1 MHRPSL
7 TVLTSL
13 FLVFIFT
20 ACNTTNNVR
29 EQEMQKD
36 EYLKKNFP
44 AKKQGNNADTPVGTT
59 FDR

>member
-1 MHRPSL
+1 MRRLSL
-7 TVLTSL
+7 TVLTSS
-13 FLVFIFT
+13 FLAFLLL

-44 AKKQGNNADTPVGTT
+44 AKKQENKADAPVNTT